1 MKHRVNG
8 ACSPELSFSSST
20 VCLDGEGEA
29 VVVVNSVVVSVSE
42 TTDVCLDGSGVLLA
56 LEGFGSH
63 MVSRPDV
70 YATV

>member
-29 VVVVNSVVVSVSE
+29 VVVVNSVVVSVLS
-42 TTDVCLDGSGVLLA
+42 VK
-56 LEGFGSH
+56 
-63 MVSRPDV
+63 
-70 YATV
+70 